1 MLGGSV
7 VFVVV
12 VVLLGDSTTV
22 CNSMV
27 EECKN

>member
-1 MLGGSV
+1 MLGVSV
-7 VFVVV
+7 VFVV